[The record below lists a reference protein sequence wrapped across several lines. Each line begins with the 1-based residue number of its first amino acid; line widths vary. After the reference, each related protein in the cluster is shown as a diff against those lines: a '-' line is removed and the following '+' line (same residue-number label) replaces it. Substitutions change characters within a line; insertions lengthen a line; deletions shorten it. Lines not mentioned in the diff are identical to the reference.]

1 MSFYHALA
9 NPLQK
14 EAALPLRAIGRSLW
28 NRGLWGTA
36 ARGGEVLAARGGR
49 FQGLGNAIQSG
60 GNAMKDVSPYL
71 AAYGAAGM
79 VGQPLGYDLP
89 GSSLAFNVGAP
100 GWGALMT
107 APNAIRSARLSTG
120 KYNDAIKADAERGAS
135 RAAQDWI
142 TATQHDGQTAY
153 DPAAY
158 VRFLQENGFDTEAAG
173 KYFGED
179 PVRRPGMWKRLGNV
193 FENPT
198 GNVLPEVREQ
208 IHGRIT
214 KQASFDW
221 MEKAAMALAARGAWA
236 AARGAGTGVLRS
248 SARAGGAAWK
258 ASAPGRFMTRHPNVG
273 KWGGRT
279 LNAGMLGLSA
289 YDTADA
295 VGSDTP
301 YDPNAVA
308 QEGYDGMQAAIR
320 SRLAAMTP
328 FERQMVQFDPSLA
341 VNAMGTQMPGAVS
354 AWEQANG
361 MPYQRGFLGDMQNA
375 WQSRGTPTFYSTDAT
390 GAPQYL
396 K

>member
-1 MSFYHALA
+1 
-9 NPLQK
+9 
-14 EAALPLRAIGRSLW
+14 
-28 NRGLWGTA
+28 
-36 ARGGEVLAARGGR
+36 
-49 FQGLGNAIQSG
+49 
-60 GNAMKDVSPYL
+60 
-71 AAYGAAGM
+71 
-79 VGQPLGYDLP
+79 
-89 GSSLAFNVGAP
+89 
-100 GWGALMT
+100 
-107 APNAIRSARLSTG
+107 
-120 KYNDAIKADAERGAS
+120 
-135 RAAQDWI
+135 
-142 TATQHDGQTAY
+142 
-153 DPAAY
+153 
-158 VRFLQENGFDTEAAG
+158 
-173 KYFGED
+173 
-179 PVRRPGMWKRLGNV
+179 
-193 FENPT
+193 
-198 GNVLPEVREQ
+198 
-208 IHGRIT
+208 
-214 KQASFDW
+214 
-221 MEKAAMALAARGAWA
+221 
-236 AARGAGTGVLRS
+236 
-248 SARAGGAAWK
+248 
-258 ASAPGRFMTRHPNVG
+258 MTRHPNVG